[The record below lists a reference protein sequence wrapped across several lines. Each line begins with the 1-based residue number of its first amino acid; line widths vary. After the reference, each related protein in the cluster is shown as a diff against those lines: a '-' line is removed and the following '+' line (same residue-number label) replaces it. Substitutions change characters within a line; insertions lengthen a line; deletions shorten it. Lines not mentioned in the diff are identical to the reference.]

1 MIGRERKWALR
12 GRSELK
18 KKKKNDLEILD
29 HPFSFLLLFVVRL
42 IAPFAFV
49 LSNILCSSV
58 RKLSGDDAAGI
69 A

>member
-1 MIGRERKWALR
+1 M
-12 GRSELK
+12 K